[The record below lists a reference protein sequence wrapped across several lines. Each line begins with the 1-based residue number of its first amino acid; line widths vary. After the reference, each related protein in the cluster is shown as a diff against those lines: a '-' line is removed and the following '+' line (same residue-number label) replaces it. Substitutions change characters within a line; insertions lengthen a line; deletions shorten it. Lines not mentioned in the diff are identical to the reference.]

1 MPPSLSHESGQSPI
15 PSTFQRRYQHFQ
27 RDRLT
32 MLFPHRATCLFST
45 LDFPAGASILPAPG
59 GTPCH
64 VVGEAALQETTLPCF
79 SKVFHILSIRSTL
92 STSEAGKQCSELDP
106 MVSDAFN
113 WILRAPH
120 QLFTTSPHRKFVL
133 LS

>member
-15 PSTFQRRYQHFQ
+15 PSTFQGSYNNFPK
-27 RDRLT
+27 DSSS
-32 MLFPHRATCLFST
+32 LFLPHRATCLFST

-59 GTPCH
+59 GSPCH

-113 WILRAPH
+113 WILRVPH